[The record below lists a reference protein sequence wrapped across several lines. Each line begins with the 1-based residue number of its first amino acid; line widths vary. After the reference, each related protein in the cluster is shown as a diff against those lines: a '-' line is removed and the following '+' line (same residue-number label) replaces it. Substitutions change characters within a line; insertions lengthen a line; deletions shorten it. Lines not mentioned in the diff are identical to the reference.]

1 MQKFYIT
8 AILLIA
14 FTVGLSAHAQ
24 ESAPF
29 EEVMPSAQT
38 EQAITNNLP
47 SESFRPG
54 TRARPGDIGSEE
66 NAQKTPLGDLSAM
79 GFLGLCGIALS
90 YTCYKQTNF
99 SKKRR
104 I

>member
-14 FTVGLSAHAQ
+14 LTIQLSAQAQ
-24 ESAPF
+24 DVAPF
-29 EEVMPSAQT
+29 EGNTPSEQT
-38 EQAITNNLP
+38 VEALANDLP

-54 TRARPGDIGSEE
+54 TRARPGDIGDNE
-66 NAQKTPLGDLSAM
+66 NAQKTPLGDMTFL
-79 GFLGLCGIALS
+79 GLLGLCGIVLS
-90 YTCYKQTNF
+90 YGCYKQTNF
-99 SKKRR
+99 SKKRK